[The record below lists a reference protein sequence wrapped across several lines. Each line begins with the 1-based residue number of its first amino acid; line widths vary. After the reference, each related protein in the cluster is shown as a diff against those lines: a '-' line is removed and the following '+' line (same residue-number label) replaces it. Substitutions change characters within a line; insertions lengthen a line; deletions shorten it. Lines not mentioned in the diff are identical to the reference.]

1 VWLKSR
7 SVATTNHALFDAVR
21 GVGYNLRSNTTDAE
35 AIPSPNNALTAFTS
49 DGFTLGAND
58 TSGAPDINYT
68 IGGTYVGWNWKAN
81 GAGSSNTAGTI
92 TSTVSANTTS
102 GFSIVTYTG
111 TGSNAT
117 VGHGLGVD
125 PKIIFVKRRNSTS
138 DWSVYFF
145 IDGLGAG
152 VRYLLLN
159 GTGGSVFDTTYW
171 NSTPATTTVFSLG
184 TSTNP
189 NASGGTYVA
198 YCFAPVAGYSAFGS
212 YAGNG
217 STDGPFVFTN
227 FRPKYVMV
235 KRTDSTGW
243 WHIWDTAR
251 NTYNLSNLVLFPNGS
266 DAESTYTAPDPV
278 IDMLSNGFKHRGN
291 YSHVNASGGTYIYMA
306 LAENPFKYSLAR

>member
-1 VWLKSR
+1 MVICKNR
-7 SVATTNHALFDAVR
+7 SVSAEWYVYHASLGTNKAIFLEQTAAASTS
-21 GVGYNLRSNTTDAE
+21 NLW
-35 AIPSPNNALTAFTS
+35 
-49 DGFTLGAND
+49 
-58 TSGAPDINYT
+58 
-68 IGGTYVGWNWKAN
+68 WN
-81 GAGSSNTAGTI
+81 NTAP
-92 TSTVSANTTS
+92 TS
-102 GFSIVTYTG
+102 
-111 TGSNAT
+111 
-117 VGHGLGVD
+117 
-125 PKIIFVKRRNSTS
+125 
-138 DWSVYFF
+138 
-145 IDGLGAG
+145 
-152 VRYLLLN
+152 
-159 GTGGSVFDTTYW
+159 
-171 NSTPATTTVFSLG
+171 TVFSLG
-184 TSTNP
+184 DQTGN
-189 NASGGTYVA
+189 NGSGNSIVA